1 MRANISVSN
10 TREIM
15 NPNSLTFDER
25 QMELEKQAEAEKLA
39 RKKMKNSPFSNFYQ
53 FNREHSKEMIWLA
66 TNYPKANG
74 ILLFLLDQMDDY
86 NAVMCSNKVISEALG
101 IGRTTVSTSI
111 KVLKDNGFITIYK
124 SGTSNVY
131 AVNKELAWSSW
142 GTNYKYA
149 KFGAK
154 IIISQSEQEKITEPQ
169 LQSVKHKEIQIKE

>member
-1 MRANISVSN
+1 
-10 TREIM
+10 
-15 NPNSLTFDER
+15 
-25 QMELEKQAEAEKLA
+25 
-39 RKKMKNSPFSNFYQ
+39 
-53 FNREHSKEMIWLA
+53 
-66 TNYPKANG
+66 
-74 ILLFLLDQMDDY
+74 MDDY